1 MLKTEQRNEKTKN
14 IDKMSTAD
22 MVALIQEENY
32 NAVKAIDPALCDIEA
47 AIDAIS
53 DRMSRGGRLFYLGCG
68 TSGRLGVLD
77 ASECPPTY
85 GVPHGLVV
93 GIIAGGDGALRR
105 AVEGAEDSR
114 EWGKKELAEHG
125 ITALDSVVG
134 ISVAGGAGYVIGALE
149 YAKEQGALTVALTSN
164 EDSPIEAI
172 SDITIRTDT
181 GAEVV
186 TGSTRMKAGSAHK
199 MVLNMISTS
208 VMIKQGHVYENLM
221 INLRPSNVKLRARM
235 IRIVSDIT
243 GESLELSEKLLDD
256 NGFVIRDAIE
266 AYEKEK
272 EKEKEKNESNL

>member
-1 MLKTEQRNEKTKN
+1 ML
-14 IDKMSTAD
+14 A
-22 MVALIQEENY
+22 VIQEENY
-32 NAVKAIDPALCDIEA
+32 NAVRAIDAAICDIES

-53 DRMSRGGRLFYLGCG
+53 ERMSRGGRLFYLGCG

-114 EWGKKELAEHG
+114 EWGKNELSEHN

-134 ISVAGGAGYVIGALE
+134 ISVAGGAGYVLGALE
-149 YAKEQGALTVALTSN
+149 YAKAQGALTVALTSN
-164 EDSPIEAI
+164 EGSPIEAI
-172 SDITIRTDT
+172 SDITICTDT

-221 INLRPSNVKLRARM
+221 INLRPSNIKLRARM

-243 GESLELSEKLLDD
+243 GESLDFSEKLLTD
-256 NGFVIRDAIE
+256 NGFVIRNAIE

-272 EKEKEKNESNL
+272 KENESNL